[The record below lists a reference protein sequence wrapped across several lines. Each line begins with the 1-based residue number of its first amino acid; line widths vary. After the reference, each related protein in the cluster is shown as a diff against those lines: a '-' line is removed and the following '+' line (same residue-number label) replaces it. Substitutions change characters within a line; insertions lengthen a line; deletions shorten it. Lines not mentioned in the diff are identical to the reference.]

1 MYMCALGA
9 GVVIRGLDDR
19 TAHAQ
24 KVGSRC
30 GAARS
35 LSVRMRAL
43 CAMRSRCVT
52 LRIIALDHGSRARFV
67 SSNAL

>member
-9 GVVIRGLDDR
+9 GVIIRGLDDR

-35 LSVRMRAL
+35 LSVRIRAL
-43 CAMRSRCVT
+43 CAMRSRSLS
-52 LRIIALDHGSRARFV
+52 LRIRALDHGSRARFV